1 MDTNVN
7 EFKYSTL
14 KKILCILICF
24 ATFLGATGLASVV
37 LMSLDYCQDE
47 MPADFTDSAKFKYLF
62 EGSIAYETNSAM
74 NQKVQ
79 DGLKAELE
87 EHRETTIDDI
97 YNQFAAIERDE
108 EYEYD
113 YDYHTHLETNVNTS
127 VTNFTFEFCSD
138 YVYNYTDWR
147 AFDEERIKE
156 IINSEYDDFI
166 SNTLDRYYSRS
177 GYYYSNSVYRYAQLD
192 GYSSTN
198 MAEPNES
205 TIAGYDYFYIYKNG
219 EVTSKGI
226 SDNTVS
232 YVTECIEDY
241 SLSDYGESFSPE
253 NATICAGFSLPLEK
267 IENPTPLEFFESY
280 SEMQAIKDFHP
291 IAVKAYNHF
300 VSYCVWAVILLIISF
315 VLAFRYL
322 PVAGKRDKNTPA
334 KLAFIDYIPFEIHL
348 AISIA
353 LGVGATA
360 ILVGLID
367 NDYYSFAVGKPLLA
381 LILVYAAVMWMFIF
395 EFCASVARYAK
406 SDKKFYK
413 NFFVYQLVRFIIF
426 IAKKLIK
433 LDIRIIKAIGRG
445 IKKSN
450 NRIKKAFSILTY
462 APKEFAKNVVKIAIL
477 YVLANLIAAV
487 IIFVFYASSFSY
499 GYIEGF
505 PFLIA
510 LLLTGADFAVNIRLF
525 IKFLRYIKQL
535 DMIITAA
542 ANHEDI
548 AMDITT
554 LPKSL
559 RTLAESM
566 KYTNAELQ
574 NAVAKAVKD
583 ERLRTELITN
593 VSHDLKTPLTSIITY
608 VDLLSKCD
616 IQDEKAQEYIKVLGS
631 RGDKLKRLIDDL
643 IEASKVTS
651 GNITVNLTNL
661 NLYELCLQATVDTQS
676 DFEKAGLEL
685 IVKENSDTPT
695 IFADGPKSFRII
707 ENLLSNARKYS
718 ARASRVYVNVY
729 KENGMGV
736 FEIKNVSAQPLDI
749 SPDELTERFVRGDK
763 SRNQEGNGLGLS
775 IAKELCKV
783 QNGDLEIIIDGDL
796 FKAKAKLPLA
806 K

>member
-14 KKILCILICF
+14 KKIICILICL
-24 ATFLGATGLASVV
+24 ATFLGATGLASIV

-47 MPADFTDSAKFKYLF
+47 MPAEFTESAKFKYQF
-62 EGSIAYETNSAM
+62 ENSIAYETSNALD
-74 NQKVQ
+74 QKVA
-79 DGLKAELE
+79 DKLKAEFE
-87 EHRETTIDDI
+87 EHREAAVNSI
-97 YNQFAAIERDE
+97 YSQFKNIVYDE
-108 EYEYD
+108 EYEYT
-113 YDYHTHLETNVNTS
+113 YHSDLDTSISTS
-127 VTNFTFEFCSD
+127 VSNFTFEFSPN

-156 IINSEYDDFI
+156 IINNSYDDFI
-166 SNTLDRYYSRS
+166 DRASSNYLGNYGYYSFYNES
-177 GYYYSNSVYRYAQLD
+177 NHILLYSELD
-192 GYSSTN
+192 GYSSSN
-198 MAEPNES
+198 RIEPPNENDIIS
-205 TIAGYDYFYIYKNG
+205 CDYYYIYKNG

-226 SDNTVS
+226 NDNTVAYITQCLES
-232 YVTECIEDY
+232 YTMTR
-241 SLSDYGESFSPE
+241 YGESFSPE
-253 NATICAGFSLPLEK
+253 NATICAGFSLPLET
-267 IENPTPLEFFESY
+267 IENPTPLEFFENY
-280 SEMQAIKDFHP
+280 NEIQAMKDFHP
-291 IAVKAYNHF
+291 IAVKTYNHF

-322 PVAGKRDKNTPA
+322 IVAGKRDKNTPA

-353 LGVGATA
+353 LGAGATA

-367 NDYYSFAVGKPLLA
+367 NYYYSFAVGKPLLT
-381 LILVYAAVMWMFIF
+381 LILVYAAVIWMLLF

-413 NFFVYQLVRFIIF
+413 NFFVYQLVKLMIF

-433 LDIRIIKAIGRG
+433 LDIKIIKAIGRG

-450 NRIKKAFSILTY
+450 NRIKKAFDILTY
-462 APKEFAKNVVKIAIL
+462 APKKFARNVILIAIL
-477 YVLANLIAAV
+477 YVAENIAAIA
-487 IIFVFYASSFSY
+487 IIAMFFAAYMEIIGVF
-499 GYIEGF
+499 
-505 PFLIA
+505 LA
-510 LLLTGADFAVNIRLF
+510 LADIGVNAYLF
-525 IKFLRYIKQL
+525 IKFLKYIKQL

-566 KYTNAELQ
+566 RYTNAELQ

-616 IQDEKAQEYIKVLGS
+616 IQDEKAQEYIKVLGN

-685 IVKENSDTPT
+685 IVKENSDAPT

>member
-1 MDTNVN
+1 MALDTNVN
-7 EFKYSTL
+7 EFKYSAL
-14 KKILCILICF
+14 KKIICILICL
-24 ATFLGATGLASVV
+24 ATFLGATGLASVAV
-37 LMSLDYCQDE
+37 MSLDYCQDE
-47 MPADFTDSAKFKYLF
+47 VPAEFTDSAKFKYRF
-62 EGSIAYETNSAM
+62 ENSIAYEATTALEQNVVD
-74 NQKVQ
+74 K
-79 DGLKAELE
+79 LKTEFE
-87 EHRETTIDDI
+87 EHREEAVNSI
-97 YNQFAAIERDE
+97 YSQFKNYVYDE
-108 EYEYD
+108 EY
-113 YDYHTHLETNVNTS
+113 DYHADLTANINTS
-127 VTNFTFEFCSD
+127 ISNFTFDFSSD
-138 YVYNYTDWR
+138 YIYNYTDWR
-147 AFDEERIKE
+147 AFDEKRIKE
-156 IINSEYDDFI
+156 IINDSYNNFI
-166 SNTLDRYYSRS
+166 DYESNNYSGNS
-177 GYYYSNSVYRYAQLD
+177 GYYYYYNDNNLLRLYAELD

-198 MAEPNES
+198 MAEPSENAV
-205 TIAGYDYFYIYKNG
+205 TDCDYYYVYKNG

-226 SDNTVS
+226 NDNTVA
-232 YVTECIEDY
+232 YITECLESY
-241 SLSDYGESFSPE
+241 TLTRYGEIVPPE
-253 NATICAGFSLPLEK
+253 NVTIYAGFTLPLDT
-267 IENPTPLEFFESY
+267 IENPTVFEFFENY
-280 SEMQAIKDFHP
+280 SGMQALKDFHP
-291 IAVKAYNHF
+291 IAVKAYNHI

-322 PVAGKRDKNTPA
+322 PVAGKREKDTPA
-334 KLAFIDYIPFEIHL
+334 KLAFIDYVPFEIHL
-348 AISIA
+348 AISTA
-353 LGVGATA
+353 LGVGATV
-360 ILVGLID
+360 ILAWLI
-367 NDYYSFAVGKPLLA
+367 NDYSVPFAVGKPLLA
-381 LILVYAAVMWMFIF
+381 VILVYAAVMWMLIF

-413 NFFVYQLVRFIIF
+413 NFFVYQLVKLIIF
-426 IAKKLIK
+426 LAKNLIK
-433 LDIRIIKAIGRG
+433 LDIIIFKAIKKSV
-445 IKKSN
+445 KKSN
-450 NRIKKAFSILTY
+450 NRIKKIFGILAY
-462 APKEFAKNVVKIAIL
+462 APKKFARNVILIAIL
-477 YVLANLIAAV
+477 YAFANLIVIGIIAMFFAAYMEPVGV
-487 IIFVFYASSFSY
+487 I
-499 GYIEGF
+499 
-505 PFLIA
+505 LA
-510 LLLTGADFAVNIRLF
+510 LGDIGVNIYLF
-525 IKFLRYIKQL
+525 IKFLNYIKQL

-616 IQDEKAQEYIKVLGS
+616 IQDEKAQEYIRVLDSKGA
-631 RGDKLKRLIDDL
+631 KLKRLIDDL

-685 IVKENSDTPT
+685 IVKENNDSPT
-695 IFADGPKSFRII
+695 ILADGPKAFRVV

-718 ARASRVYVNVY
+718 AKASRVYVNVY

-796 FKAKAKLPLA
+796 FKAKAKLPLVQ
-806 K
+806 